1 MLLAQ
6 IAAAVHLAIELVDL
20 VAAECDQR
28 QHKQNDQTAEGKAA
42 AGAFVLLV
50 LFLIRVGVVVG
61 FLPGGGSLG
70 CAAHRRGLL
79 GQRVGLLGTGI
90 SIDLHKQLLLYFS
103 TIGGD
108 AYSST
113 RKYISVTGKG
123 LAQKAIIP

>member
-28 QHKQNDQTAEGKAA
+28 QHKQNDQTAEGEAA

-50 LFLIRVGVVVG
+50 LLIRVGVVVG

-103 TIGGD
+103 TIGWV